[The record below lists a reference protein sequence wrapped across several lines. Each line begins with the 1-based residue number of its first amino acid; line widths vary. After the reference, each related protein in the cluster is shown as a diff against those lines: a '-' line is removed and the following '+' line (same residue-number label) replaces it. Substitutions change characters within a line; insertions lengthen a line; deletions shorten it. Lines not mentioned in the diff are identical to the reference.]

1 MADGLN
7 ERQRQ
12 ILERLNAEREV
23 KISELKE
30 MFSVTEMTIRRDLEK
45 LEAAGNIRR
54 TFGGAILV
62 SRDIALNERFGMMS
76 EAKMRI
82 GKAAAALIQPGESIF
97 IDAGTTTLQI
107 ARYLPKGL
115 PITVITNAI
124 TIAME
129 LMGKQIQTIVTGG
142 VLIEATAALSGPTTE
157 KMLANL
163 SFDRVFLGAT
173 GLHPAHGFSNSN
185 MLEAE
190 IKKLAMKRTKETNIV
205 MDHSKFGTQV
215 LFSFASLGEVQRV
228 ITDQLPDDELRT
240 RCEEAGI
247 GFVVQS
253 E

>member
-7 ERQRQ
+7 ERQQQ
-12 ILERLNAEREV
+12 ILARLNAEREV
-23 KISELKE
+23 KISELRE

-62 SRDIALNERFGMMS
+62 GRDIALNERFGLMS

-107 ARYLPKGL
+107 ARYLPKGM
-115 PITVITNAI
+115 PITVITNTI
-124 TIAME
+124 TIALE

-142 VLIEATAALSGPTTE
+142 VLIETTAALSGPTTE
-157 KMLANL
+157 KMLTSM
-163 SFDRVFLGAT
+163 SFDRAFLGAT
-173 GLHPAHGFSNSN
+173 GIHPTHGFSNSN
-185 MLEAE
+185 ILEAE
-190 IKKLAMKRTKETNIV
+190 IKKLAIQCSKETNIV
-205 MDHSKFGTQV
+205 MDHTKFGAQV
-215 LFSFASLGEVQRV
+215 LFSFAGLNDIHRV
-228 ITDQLPDDELRT
+228 ISDELPDDALRT

-247 GFVVQS
+247 QFVVHS